1 MKIESEIPSLTQYQI
16 EFDNGSH
23 AYLVGKGIDPKAKEE
38 YLRGYQYAENLV
50 GTRETEL
57 LQPDTEKRVLAID
70 IETYSPVDLKKS
82 GLYVYA
88 EHPEFEILL
97 FAYAFDQDPVTVVDF
112 TAMQYL
118 SFEVFDA
125 LSNPNILKTAHNA
138 NFERICI
145 SRYLRID
152 LPINQWECTAVKS
165 AMLGLPFA
173 LAMVGKVLKLDQE
186 KMTEGKSLIR
196 YFSIPCNP
204 TSANGNRNRNLP
216 AHDPE
221 KWKTYKLYNQ
231 RDVEA
236 EREIREKTEFFK
248 VPETEKELYILDQVI
263 NDRGVLI
270 DTTLVRNAIRMDA
283 SYKDRLSVEMEKLT
297 NLDNPNSVAQ
307 LKSWIAE
314 ETGDDVTSLTKET
327 ILTMLK
333 NTPSDEVTKVLRN
346 RQEMAKTSVKKYQ
359 AMREMAGSD
368 GRIRGLAQFYGANR
382 TGRWAGRGVQ
392 LQNIPQNHLRDLD
405 LARRLVVGNDLELL
419 EILFGNV
426 SDTLSQLIRTAFVA
440 KPGHTFVVAD
450 FSAIEARVIAWL
462 ANEKWRLDVF
472 ATHGKIYEASA
483 SQMFKVDISE
493 VTKGSS
499 LRQKGKVSELA
510 LGYQG
515 GPGALEKMGALKMG
529 LKANELQDMVDAW
542 RASNPNIVK
551 LWKAVDN
558 AAKEAVED
566 NVIVK
571 LKHNITFEVKNNV
584 LFIELPSGRRLSYF
598 HPRMGKSKFGSDS
611 LLYEGMNQTTKQWCD
626 QETYGGKL
634 VENIVQAIARDCL
647 AYSMINLEK
656 AGHQIVFH
664 VHDEVIIEA
673 PEGSANLE
681 EVCKIMGQS
690 IPWAKGLLLRAD
702 GYITNYYRKD

>member
-1 MKIESEIPSLTQYQI
+1 MTNQYQI

-23 AYLVGKGIDPKAKEE
+23 DYLVGKGLDPMAKEE
-38 YLRGYQYAENLV
+38 YLRGYEYAKSMVATKAEE
-50 GTRETEL
+50 REKS
-57 LQPDTEKRVLAID
+57 QPEEKKRVLAID

-97 FAYAFDQDPVTVVDF
+97 FAYAFDQEPVTVVDF
-112 TAMQYL
+112 TAQKYL
-118 SFEVFDA
+118 SLEVFDA
-125 LSNPNILKTAHNA
+125 LTNPTVLKTAHNA

-145 SRYLRID
+145 SRYFKID
-152 LPINQWECTAVKS
+152 LAIDQWECTAVKS

-204 TSANGNRNRNLP
+204 TNANGNRSRNLP

-221 KWKTYKLYNQ
+221 KWNTYKAYNL

-236 EREIREKTEFFK
+236 EREIREKTAFFE
-248 VPETEKELYILDQVI
+248 VPQSEKDLYIIDQVI

-270 DTTLVRNAIRMDA
+270 DTDLVTNAIRIDA
-283 SYKDRLSVEMEKLT
+283 TYKDRLSAEMEKLA
-297 NLDNPNSVAQ
+297 NIDNPNSVAQ
-307 LKSWIAE
+307 LKAWIADK
-314 ETGDDVTSLTKET
+314 TGEDVDSLTKES
-327 ILTMLK
+327 ILNMLK

-359 AMREMAGSD
+359 AMAEMAGTD

-392 LQNIPQNHLRDLD
+392 MQNLPQNHLRDLD
-405 LARRLVVGNDLELL
+405 LARQVVRENDLEML

-426 SDTLSQLIRTAFVA
+426 PDTLSQLIRTAFIA
-440 KPGHTFVVAD
+440 KPGHTFLVAD

-462 ANEKWRLDVF
+462 ADEKWRLEVF

-493 VTKGSS
+493 VTKGSA

-529 LKANELQDMVDAW
+529 LKADELQGLVDAW
-542 RASNPNIVK
+542 RSTNPHIVK
-551 LWKAVDN
+551 LWKSVDN
-558 AAKEAVED
+558 AAKEAVEE
-566 NVIVK
+566 NTIVK
-571 LKHNITFEVKNNV
+571 IKHNITFEVTNNV
-584 LFIELPSGRRLSYF
+584 LFIELPSGRKLSYF

-611 LLYEGMNQTTKQWCD
+611 LIYEGMNQTTKQWCD

-647 AYSMINLEK
+647 AYSMVNLEK
-656 AGHQIVFH
+656 AGYQIVFH

-673 PEGSANLE
+673 PEDNANLD

-702 GYITNYYRKD
+702 GYKTKYYKKD

>member
-1 MKIESEIPSLTQYQI
+1 MTNQLQI

-23 AYLVGKGIDPKAKEE
+23 DYLVGKGIDPKAKEE

-50 GTRETEL
+50 ATKPVEP
-57 LQPDTEKRVLAID
+57 LQQRRVLAID
-70 IETYSPVDLKKS
+70 IETYSPVDLKKA
-82 GLYVYA
+82 GVYVYA

-97 FAYAFDQDPVTVVDF
+97 FAYAFDQEPVVVIDF
-112 TAMQYL
+112 ASREYL
-118 SFEVFDA
+118 PFEVFEA
-125 LSNPNILKTAHNA
+125 LTDPSVLKTAHNA
-138 NFERICI
+138 NFERVCI
-145 SRYLRID
+145 SQYFKTN
-152 LPINQWECTAVKS
+152 LPIDQWECTAVKS

-173 LAMVGKVLKLDQE
+173 LAMVGKVLKLTQE
-186 KMTEGKSLIR
+186 KMTEGGALIR
-196 YFSIPCNP
+196 YFSIPCTP
-204 TSANGNRNRNLP
+204 KISNGQRSRNLP
-216 AHDPE
+216 GHDLE
-221 KWKTYKLYNQ
+221 KWETYKRYNI

-236 EREIREKTEFFK
+236 EREIKEKTEFFV
-248 VPETEKELYILDQVI
+248 VPQSEKQLYILDQVI

-270 DTTLVRNAIRMDA
+270 DTNLVNNAIRMDA
-283 SYKDRLSVEMEKLT
+283 TYKDRLSAQMEKLT

-307 LKSWIAE
+307 LKAWLAD
-314 ETGDDVTSLTKET
+314 ETGEDVTSLTKES
-327 ILTMLK
+327 ILTMFK
-333 NTPSDEVTKVLRN
+333 NTPSDEVTRVLRN

-359 AMREMAGSD
+359 AMAEMAGFD

-392 LQNIPQNHLRDLD
+392 LQNLPQNHLRDLD
-405 LARRLVVGNDLELL
+405 LARQLVAGNDLEML

-426 SDTLSQLIRTAFVA
+426 PDTLSQLIRTAFVA
-440 KPGHTFVVAD
+440 KPGYTFVVAD

-462 ANEKWRLDVF
+462 ADEKWRLEVF
-472 ATHGKIYEASA
+472 RTHGKIYEASA
-483 SQMFKVDISE
+483 SQMFKVPIEE

-529 LKANELQDMVDAW
+529 LKADELQDLVDAW
-542 RASNPNIVK
+542 RASNAHIVK

-558 AAKEAVED
+558 AAKEAVEEGTS
-566 NVIVK
+566 VK
-571 LKHNITFEVKNNV
+571 LKHGLTFEVQNNV
-584 LFIELPSGRRLSYF
+584 LFIELPSGRKLSYF
-598 HPRMGKSKFGSDS
+598 HPRMGKSKFGNDS
-611 LLYEGMNQTTKQWCD
+611 LVYEGMNQTTKQWCD

-647 AYSMINLEK
+647 AYSMLNLEK

-673 PEGSANLE
+673 PEDSANLD
-681 EVCKIMGQS
+681 EVCQIMGQS
-690 IPWAKGLLLRAD
+690 IPWAKGLLLRAE
-702 GYITNYYRKD
+702 GYVTPYYMKS